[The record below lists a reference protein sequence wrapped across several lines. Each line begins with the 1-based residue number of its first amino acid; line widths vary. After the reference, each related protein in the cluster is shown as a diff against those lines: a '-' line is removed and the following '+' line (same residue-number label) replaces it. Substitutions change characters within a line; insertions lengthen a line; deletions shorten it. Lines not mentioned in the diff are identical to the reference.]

1 VRRHLY
7 TDDHE
12 EFRRVVR
19 SFFEKEAV
27 PHRPEW
33 ELAGGPSREF
43 WRQAGDLGLLGLQ
56 VPEDYGG
63 GGQSSFLFNAIVT
76 EESQA
81 AFLALGGLRV
91 HTDICMPY
99 FLEYATPEQRAR
111 WLPGL
116 VTGEYVAAIAMS
128 EPGAGSDLRSIST
141 RAEPVSGGYRVNGA
155 KTFISNG
162 VSADLVIVVVKLAG
176 APPKQDISL
185 LVVEAGMSGFSRG
198 SNLHK
203 IGLKSQE
210 LSELF
215 FEDVFVPSASL
226 LGAEGDGF
234 RYLMTNLAQERL
246 SIALACQAAAAAAVD
261 STVAYTR
268 QRAIFGAPLA
278 SFQNTRFELAACSTD
293 VAAGQALIDQALAAH
308 DAHELDAADA
318 ARVKLFCS
326 EMQGRVVDR
335 CLQLHGG
342 YGYIWEYPIARA
354 YADARVSRI
363 YGGSSEVM
371 KIIIARSLG
380 L

>member
-1 VRRHLY
+1 
-7 TDDHE
+7 
-12 EFRRVVR
+12 
-19 SFFEKEAV
+19 
-27 PHRPEW
+27 
-33 ELAGGPSREF
+33 
-43 WRQAGDLGLLGLQ
+43 
-56 VPEDYGG
+56 
-63 GGQSSFLFNAIVT
+63 
-76 EESQA
+76 
-81 AFLALGGLRV
+81 
-91 HTDICMPY
+91 
-99 FLEYATPEQRAR
+99 
-111 WLPGL
+111 
-116 VTGEYVAAIAMS
+116 
-128 EPGAGSDLRSIST
+128 
-141 RAEPVSGGYRVNGA
+141 
-155 KTFISNG
+155 
-162 VSADLVIVVVKLAG
+162 
-176 APPKQDISL
+176 
-185 LVVEAGMSGFSRG
+185 
-198 SNLHK
+198 
-203 IGLKSQE
+203 
-210 LSELF
+210 
-215 FEDVFVPSASL
+215 
-226 LGAEGDGF
+226 
-234 RYLMTNLAQERL
+234 
-246 SIALACQAAAAAAVD
+246 VD